1 MYEDMFKTIFVSSI
15 RQGTPMLIEDLQET
29 LDPVLESVLLKR
41 VFIQNGRLM
50 IKLGDVDVDYDTNF
64 RLYMTTKLANPHFL
78 PEICI
83 QVSLV
88 NFQVSRSGLED
99 QLLA

>member
-1 MYEDMFKTIFVSSI
+1 
-15 RQGTPMLIEDLQET
+15 MLIEDIQET

-50 IKLGDVDVDYDTNF
+50 IKLGDVDVDYDSNF

-88 NFQVSRSGLED
+88 NFLVSRGGLED

>member
-1 MYEDMFKTIFVSSI
+1 
-15 RQGTPMLIEDLQET
+15 MLIEDIQET

-41 VFIQNGRLM
+41 VFMQNGRPM
-50 IKLGDVDVDYDTNF
+50 IKLGDVDVDYDHNF

-88 NFQVSRSGLED
+88 NFLVSRSGLED

>member
-1 MYEDMFKTIFVSSI
+1 
-15 RQGTPMLIEDLQET
+15 MLIEDVQET
-29 LDPVLESVLLKR
+29 LDPVLGTILMKQ
-41 VFIQNGRLM
+41 VFLQNGRLM
-50 IKLGDVDVDYDTNF
+50 IKLGDVDVDYDSNF
-64 RLYMTTKLANPHFL
+64 RLYMTTKLPNPHFL

-88 NFQVSRSGLED
+88 NFLVSRSGLED